1 MSVIPSEEQFLP
13 LPSNKRHP
21 AIEPRHA
28 KELIYEQ
35 DAYRT
40 QVPRGQSIPPTIT
53 SPRQPRLPPSFRDF
67 ATAAQKR
74 RQRSKGLRYLHGMES
89 RQNTFVLYCSE
100 HDPQGMIQHAVAA
113 LQITH
118 KMLWQ
123 EPGFRRDNK
132 VAFVIEGVGSF
143 EVSPRS
149 NSEEIEVFLRAQSA
163 CMEIHLPPPNL
174 WPSLGLA
181 WLLRPPTSYKTA
193 ELADYMT
200 KHPVAR
206 LQGPLWQVVGT
217 PVGMPPWHT
226 QALRLKDKVY
236 GTCQH

>member
-1 MSVIPSEEQFLP
+1 MNKTPIARKSQEVKVSP
-13 LPSNKRHP
+13 L
-21 AIEPRHA
+21 
-28 KELIYEQ
+28 
-35 DAYRT
+35 
-40 QVPRGQSIPPTIT
+40 TIT
-53 SPRQPRLPPSFRDF
+53 SPRQPRLPLSVQGISQLLRKSDDN
-67 ATAAQKR
+67 AQKDFGT
-74 RQRSKGLRYLHGMES
+74 SMEWKVG
-89 RQNTFVLYCSE
+89 RTPFVLYCSE

-206 LQGPLWQVVGT
+206 LQGPFMAG
-217 PVGMPPWHT
+217 GRYASWH
-226 QALRLKDKVY
+226 AAVAHAGLAFE
-236 GTCQH
+236 G